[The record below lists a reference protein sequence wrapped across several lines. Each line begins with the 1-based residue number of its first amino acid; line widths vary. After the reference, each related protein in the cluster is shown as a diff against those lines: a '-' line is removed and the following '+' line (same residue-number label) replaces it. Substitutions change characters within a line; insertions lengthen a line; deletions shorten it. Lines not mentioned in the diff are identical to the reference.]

1 MSSVNIIEIKEC
13 KTCGSTEN
21 KFQPKRRECIKCRSK
36 KNNESL
42 NNRNFYKEYY
52 IKNKENLLI
61 KAKNNYLKKKSLE
74 ISE

>member
-1 MSSVNIIEIKEC
+1 MNTEDIKPC

-36 KNNESL
+36 RNNEIL
-42 NNRNFYKEYY
+42 NNKNFYKDYY
-52 IKNKENLLI
+52 IKNKEKFLV

-74 ISE
+74 NLD